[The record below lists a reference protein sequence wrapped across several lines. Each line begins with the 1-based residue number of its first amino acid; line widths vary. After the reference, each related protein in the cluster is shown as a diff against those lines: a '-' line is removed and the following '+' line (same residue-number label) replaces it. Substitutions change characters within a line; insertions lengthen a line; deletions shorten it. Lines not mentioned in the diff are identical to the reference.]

1 MEWMAEHDTS
11 WYWIRQ
17 SRLRASRPLSESGNL
32 SDFDPRLGR
41 KGNQATIHH
50 RARTKASKRCHLFR
64 MDVFDNSGEKCETS
78 LCLDTFLLTGGRG
91 VRHTLRGERTPE
103 KPARRGPL
111 PASGAILMLSQC
123 SFVRMYCTRCEA
135 WEKEMLFER
144 VARRGAAEATQKV
157 EQGCRNP
164 AGLACARTLIFLQMR
179 QIGKVRIFTPFR
191 SEHIPNPLSK

>member
-78 LCLDTFLLTGGRG
+78 LCLDTFLLTGGRETSAHTQG
-91 VRHTLRGERTPE
+91 RKDPRKTGEARTVPCFRCNINVEPVLLCENVLHTL
-103 KPARRGPL
+103 
-111 PASGAILMLSQC
+111 
-123 SFVRMYCTRCEA
+123 
-135 WEKEMLFER
+135 
-144 VARRGAAEATQKV
+144 
-157 EQGCRNP
+157 
-164 AGLACARTLIFLQMR
+164 
-179 QIGKVRIFTPFR
+179 
-191 SEHIPNPLSK
+191 